1 MVLCRRGGAGG
12 VRLSVGEGHA
22 HEVRAVHRK
31 GSMKPWTTVLPQC
44 KRLVHGR
51 LRAQP
56 KLLLSSLSL
65 LARLALA
72 GQPCPPDA
80 RARRAERGRHVAT
93 DGRTR

>member
-1 MVLCRRGGAGG
+1 MAEPVASDSLW
-12 VRLSVGEGHA
+12 EGHA